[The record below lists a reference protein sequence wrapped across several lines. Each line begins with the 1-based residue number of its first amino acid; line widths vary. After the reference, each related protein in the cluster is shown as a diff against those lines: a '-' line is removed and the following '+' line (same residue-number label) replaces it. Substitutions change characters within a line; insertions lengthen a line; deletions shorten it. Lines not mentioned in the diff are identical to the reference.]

1 MSSSVSSGV
10 VTKSTPTFYF
20 IGVTTAKSSIM
31 RVFPLW
37 MRELSRPEVLIEGV
51 DLRLHDRPERYRQAV
66 AQVKYDPLSIGALIT
81 THKIDLLDAARD
93 MFDLVGP
100 YAQICN
106 EVSCILKRDGKLIGQ
121 AKDPVSAGLS
131 LDAVLGA
138 GYFGST
144 GGEVLCFGAG
154 GAASAIAL
162 HLINKKS
169 SGDRP
174 KRFVAVNRSPGR
186 LERLRTMVDG
196 SGTDIEFA
204 YICNQDPEQND
215 RIMDAMPEASLVIN
229 ATGMGKDRPGSPVT
243 DAGRFPIGG
252 IVWELN
258 YRGELGFMHQA
269 LAQVET
275 RHVTVRD
282 GWLYFLY
289 GWTQAISEVLD
300 LAISE
305 EMFGRLGQVAAQVR
319 NPRDWPLRS
328 SC

>member
-1 MSSSVSSGV
+1 VNRLPSPASSGV
-10 VTKSTPTFYF
+10 VTKSIPTFYF
-20 IGVTTAKSSIM
+20 IGVTTARSSIM

-51 DLRLHDRPERYRQAV
+51 DLELHDRPERYRGAV
-66 AQVKYDPLSIGALIT
+66 AQIKYDPLSIGALIT

-93 MFDLVGP
+93 MFDLLGP

-106 EVSCILKRDGKLIGQ
+106 EVSCILKRDGSLIGQ

-162 HLINKKS
+162 HLINKKMPS
-169 SGDRP
+169 DRP
-174 KRFVAVNRSPGR
+174 KRFVVVNRSPGR
-186 LERLRTMVDG
+186 LERLRAMVDG
-196 SGTDIEFA
+196 LGTDIEFD

-215 RIMDAMPEASLVIN
+215 QNMDAMPGASLVIN
-229 ATGMGKDRPGSPVT
+229 ATGMGKDRPGSPLT
-243 DAGRFPIGG
+243 DDGRFPIGG
-252 IVWELN
+252 IAWELN

-275 RHVTVRD
+275 RHVTVED
-282 GWLYFLY
+282 GWLYFLH
-289 GWTQAISEVLD
+289 GWTQAIAEVLD
-300 LAISE
+300 LTISE
-305 EMFGRLGQVAAQVR
+305 EMFGRLGQVAARVR
-319 NPRDWPLRS
+319 APRD
-328 SC
+328 